1 MVSRYDLFKK
11 SEKKE
16 YVHINNLPKI
26 NDHICLNLNNWT
38 PNYHYWYN
46 MYSYTSKAYIVCR
59 WREEKGREP
68 IARWGEAICKNKLID
83 FFEDISHQNCSCG
96 SVYYK

>member
-1 MVSRYDLFKK
+1 MVSQYDLFKK

-16 YVHINNLPKI
+16 YVHINDLPKI
-26 NDHICLNLNNWT
+26 NDHIWLNLNNWT

-59 WREEKGREP
+59 WRKEKGREP
-68 IARWGEAICKNKLID
+68 IARWGEAFCKNKLID
-83 FFEDISHQNCSCG
+83 FFEDICHQNCSCG

>member
-1 MVSRYDLFKK
+1 
-11 SEKKE
+11 
-16 YVHINNLPKI
+16 
-26 NDHICLNLNNWT
+26 
-38 PNYHYWYN
+38 
-46 MYSYTSKAYIVCR
+46 MYSYASKAYIVCQ
-59 WREEKGREP
+59 WGEEKGREP

>member
-16 YVHINNLPKI
+16 YVHINDLPKI
-26 NDHICLNLNNWT
+26 NDHIWLNLNNWT

-68 IARWGEAICKNKLID
+68 IARWGKQFVKIN
-83 FFEDISHQNCSCG
+83 
-96 SVYYK
+96 